1 MDERLLNDLL
11 ECSVCLERLDSSSK
25 VLPCQHTFCRKC
37 LEEIVASHQELRCP
51 ECRVL
56 VEVRIDELPPNVLLM
71 RILEGM
77 KTAELNS
84 QNTNHQPSPGNN
96 GKPTCNRNQSQGAAP
111 NAGGGYHHHHQHQ
124 QHLHH
129 QQHPSSGGA
138 KMGKSMAHGGTG
150 GSEQGPHQQQQHQHH
165 HQPLS
170 RIIASNAV
178 TISSATT
185 TTTTA
190 ASNAALDLSKIPHA
204 KAFYDFSSSE
214 TSDISFRKGDI
225 ILLKKKIDHN
235 WCVGEVN
242 GKEGAVPLNHI
253 KVIVPLPFPQCK
265 ALYDFRM
272 GPSEEEG
279 CLTFKKGALIHVL
292 RRVDQNWAEGRI
304 AEKIGIFPISFVE
317 MNGLAKH
324 LMDSSLK
331 HLMGNNSNRTVPP
344 TPFDLHASATS
355 SSDTSSSVTTSPN
368 SSTSTTSSN
377 SSTAPS
383 SPTAHFLQSQPSGA
397 TTVAPTASKPQSKQQ
412 HHRSDPA
419 NREKRHSL
427 TTATFGMPNSGA
439 GSAGS
444 ASTSVAGS
452 GALQPNQ
459 PVAHR
464 HSTEMLNSDT
474 ETARHPVPMAMA
486 DSPGSSSGN
495 AAAASYQKCNLT
507 KASQMYQ
514 AHPQLPTTYVALYPY
529 KPQKPDELELKK
541 GSIYYVTE
549 RCQDGWFKGTNWQK
563 KSGVFPGNY
572 VQIYKGREGAASGG
586 RNANANSS
594 GKLNNVSSPHSGSSA
609 ANGGGG
615 GSAGAMNNS
624 PNGGSSSPLQLPL
637 QLPELP
643 PRNTNQQQQQQQQQ
657 QGMKYIES
665 IFGRQSSL
673 DVGGGGSP
681 SNDTPQHTTTGSDA
695 ATTTPPSSA
704 AATGKVKKDSSAV
717 SLMKR
722 LTNMKRSKSPT
733 GCSGGTANPAYT
745 SDGSLFEETAGNG
758 GGGKSSPSGSPA
770 SGAGP
775 VAKPNFQQIV
785 NPVHVRSGS
794 CPSQLLQNLPMD
806 LMMNG
811 GGVGHGPHQQ
821 QQQQQSAQHHQQNP
835 AFPSGMGRG
844 ENAPLM
850 YGSQR
855 IKPHKERPSMQGFKY
870 GADHSVVTAMP
881 KHIAHEAPA
890 STSSSHMAAKQQ
902 TQIYHRKSQSL
913 DASAII
919 SQLGPSQHPNA
930 QSASNGTPSKS
941 SSSKSS
947 HSQSVRER
955 FKCIV
960 PYPPNS
966 EYELEL
972 RVGDI
977 VMVHKK
983 RDNGWYKG
991 THARSGKTGLFP
1003 ASFVEPVDT

>member
-84 QNTNHQPSPGNN
+84 QNTNQTIN
-96 GKPTCNRNQSQGAAP
+96 GKPSCNRNQSHGAAP
-111 NAGGGYHHHHQHQ
+111 ASNANAVNYQ
-124 QHLHH
+124 HH
-129 QQHPSSGGA
+129 QQHPSSGGVHGA
-138 KMGKSMAHGGTG
+138 KIGKSSAHGIANNQAQPLHP
-150 GSEQGPHQQQQHQHH
+150 SNPQQQQQHHH
-165 HQPLS
+165 HQHQPLS
-170 RIIASNAV
+170 RIIAASGVTGTGANA
-178 TISSATT
+178 S
-185 TTTTA
+185 
-190 ASNAALDLSKIPHA
+190 LDLSKIPHA

-225 ILLKKKIDHN
+225 IILKKKIDHN

-304 AEKIGIFPISFVE
+304 ADKIGIFPISFVE

-324 LMDSSLK
+324 MMDSSLK
-331 HLMGNNSNRTVPP
+331 HILSNSNRSVPP
-344 TPFDLHASATS
+344 TPFDLNASATS

-383 SPTAHFLQSQPSGA
+383 SPTAHFLQAQPVASGG
-397 TTVAPTASKPQSKQQ
+397 KQHQSK
-412 HHRSDPA
+412 RSDPA

-427 TTATFGMPNSGA
+427 TTTGL
-439 GSAGS
+439 
-444 ASTSVAGS
+444 STGTG
-452 GALQPNQ
+452 GALQTNQ
-459 PVAHR
+459 SAPHR
-464 HSTEMLNSDT
+464 HSTEMLNSEGVGDGKMI
-474 ETARHPVPMAMA
+474 RQPV
-486 DSPGSSSGN
+486 DN
-495 AAAASYQKCNLT
+495 AAASSSSTAVASYQKGNVT

-514 AHPQLPTTYVALYPY
+514 QHPQLPTTYIALYPY
-529 KPQKPDELELKK
+529 KPLKPDELELKK

-549 RCQDGWFKGTNWQK
+549 RCQDGWFKGTNWHK

-572 VQIYKGREGAASGG
+572 VAIYKGRDGPSPGT
-586 RNANANSS
+586 RNPSTHSS
-594 GKLNNVSSPHSGSSA
+594 GKMNNVSSPQAGSS
-609 ANGGGG
+609 NGGC
-615 GSAGAMNNS
+615 SSNGAINS
-624 PNGGSSSPLQLPL
+624 QSNGGSSSPQQQPL

-643 PRNTNQQQQQQQQQ
+643 PRNTTASQQQQ
-657 QGMKYIES
+657 QGMKYIDS
-665 IFGRQSSL
+665 IFGRQGSL
-673 DVGGGGSP
+673 DGGGPGSP
-681 SNDTPQHTTTGSDA
+681 NNEQQQSAGQDAAVTTPQ
-695 ATTTPPSSA
+695 
-704 AATGKVKKDSSAV
+704 ATGKVKKDSSAV

-733 GCSGGTANPAYT
+733 GGNGACSGGTANPAYT
-745 SDGSLFEETAGNG
+745 SDSPLFEDMAAAADAAG
-758 GGGKSSPSGSPA
+758 STQM
-770 SGAGP
+770 
-775 VAKPNFQQIV
+775 AKAHFKQIA

-806 LMMNG
+806 LIVN
-811 GGVGHGPHQQ
+811 GVGPAHTVQQ
-821 QQQQQSAQHHQQNP
+821 QQQQQQQQQHHHQSNHP
-835 AFPSGMGRG
+835 ALANVRG
-844 ENAPLM
+844 ENVPMM

-855 IKPHKERPSMQGFKY
+855 IKPHKERPSMHGFKY
-870 GADHSVVTAMP
+870 GDHTVVTAMP

-890 STSSSHMAAKQQ
+890 STSSSHMIAKQQ
-902 TQIYHRKSQSL
+902 QQSQIYHRKSQSL

-919 SQLGPSQHPNA
+919 SQFGPSQHT
-930 QSASNGTPSKS
+930 SATATVVATVALNGTPSKS
-941 SSSKSS
+941 SSKSS
-947 HSQSVRER
+947 HSQTVRER

-1003 ASFVEPVDT
+1003 ASFVEPDI

>member
-1 MDERLLNDLL
+1 
-11 ECSVCLERLDSSSK
+11 
-25 VLPCQHTFCRKC
+25 
-37 LEEIVASHQELRCP
+37 EIVASHQELRCP

-84 QNTNHQPSPGNN
+84 QNTNQSSN
-96 GKPTCNRNQSQGAAP
+96 GSNKPTCNRNQSHGAAP
-111 NAGGGYHHHHQHQ
+111 TSNANAVNYQQQQQQQQHHH
-124 QHLHH
+124 HH
-129 QQHPSSGGA
+129 QQHPSSGGV
-138 KMGKSMAHGGTG
+138 HGRNT
-150 GSEQGPHQQQQHQHH
+150 HTV
-165 HQPLS
+165 L
-170 RIIASNAV
+170 
-178 TISSATT
+178 
-185 TTTTA
+185 
-190 ASNAALDLSKIPHA
+190 
-204 KAFYDFSSSE
+204 AFSLLCFFF
-214 TSDISFRKGDI
+214 SDISFRKGDI
-225 ILLKKKIDHN
+225 IILKKKIDHN

-253 KVIVPLPFPQCK
+253 KVVVPLPFPQCK

-304 AEKIGIFPISFVE
+304 GDKIGIFPISFVE

-324 LMDSSLK
+324 MMDTALK
-331 HLMGNNSNRTVPP
+331 HILNNSNRTVPP
-344 TPFDLHASATS
+344 TPFDLNASATS

-383 SPTAHFLQSQPSGA
+383 SPTAHFLQPQPVASGG
-397 TTVAPTASKPQSKQQ
+397 KQHQSK
-412 HHRSDPA
+412 RSSDPA

-427 TTATFGMPNSGA
+427 TTSGL
-439 GSAGS
+439 
-444 ASTSVAGS
+444 STSAAG
-452 GALQPNQ
+452 GPLQSNQ
-459 PVAHR
+459 AAPLR
-464 HSTEMLNSDT
+464 HSTEMLNSDAT
-474 ETARHPVPMAMA
+474 T
-486 DSPGSSSGN
+486 
-495 AAAASYQKCNLT
+495 AAATGDAKTPRQSVEAAATSSASASAYQKCNVT

-514 AHPQLPTTYVALYPY
+514 QHPQLPTMYIALYPY

-541 GSIYYVTE
+541 GSVYYVTE

-572 VQIYKGREGAASGG
+572 VAIHKGRDGASPAT
-586 RNANANSS
+586 RNPNAHSS
-594 GKLNNVSSPHSGSSA
+594 GKMSNVSSPQAGSSA
-609 ANGGGG
+609 PNGGCSSNGAMSSPSNG
-615 GSAGAMNNS
+615 GSAS
-624 PNGGSSSPLQLPL
+624 PQQQPL

-643 PRNTNQQQQQQQQQ
+643 PRNTTTAQQPQQQ
-657 QGMKYIES
+657 QGMKYIDS
-665 IFGRQSSL
+665 IFGRQGSM
-673 DVGGGGSP
+673 DGGATPGSP
-681 SNDTPQHTTTGSDA
+681 NNEQQPAGQDA
-695 ATTTPPSSA
+695 ITTPPA
-704 AATGKVKKDSSAV
+704 AGGKVKKDSSAV

-733 GCSGGTANPAYT
+733 GGNGGCSGGTANPAYT
-745 SDGSLFEETAGNG
+745 SDSSLFEEMAGAADAAML
-758 GGGKSSPSGSPA
+758 A
-770 SGAGP
+770 SGAGSAQM
-775 VAKPNFQQIV
+775 AKPHFKQIA

-806 LMMNG
+806 LMLNG
-811 GGVGHGPHQQ
+811 ITHSSQQ
-821 QQQQQSAQHHQQNP
+821 QQQQQQQQHPHQQQQPHHHQLNHP
-835 AFPSGMGRG
+835 ALAGVRG
-844 ENAPLM
+844 ENVPMM

-855 IKPHKERPSMQGFKY
+855 IKSHKERPSMHGFKY
-870 GADHSVVTAMP
+870 GEHTVVTAMP

-890 STSSSHMAAKQQ
+890 STSSSHMVAKQQ
-902 TQIYHRKSQSL
+902 QQSQIYHRKSQSL

-919 SQLGPSQHPNA
+919 SQLGPSQHT
-930 QSASNGTPSKS
+930 SAAATVVPTVVANGTPSKT
-941 SSSKSS
+941 SSKSS
-947 HSQSVRER
+947 HSQTVRER

-1003 ASFVEPVDT
+1003 ASFVEPDI

>member
-1 MDERLLNDLL
+1 
-11 ECSVCLERLDSSSK
+11 
-25 VLPCQHTFCRKC
+25 
-37 LEEIVASHQELRCP
+37 
-51 ECRVL
+51 
-56 VEVRIDELPPNVLLM
+56 
-71 RILEGM
+71 M

-84 QNTNHQPSPGNN
+84 QNTNHQPSGN

-111 NAGGGYHHHHQHQ
+111 NAGGGGYHHQHQ
-124 QHLHH
+124 QHHLHH

-138 KMGKSMAHGGTG
+138 KMGKSMAHGTG
-150 GSEQGPHQQQQHQHH
+150 GSTEQGPHQQHQHH

-178 TISSATT
+178 TISSS
-185 TTTTA
+185 TTA

-383 SPTAHFLQSQPSGA
+383 SPTAHFLQSQPASGA
-397 TTVAPTASKPQSKQQ
+397 TTVAPTASKAQTKQQQQ

-427 TTATFGMPNSGA
+427 TTATFAMP
-439 GSAGS
+439 AGS

-474 ETARHPVPMAMA
+474 EAARHPIPMAMA
-486 DSPGSSSGN
+486 DSPGSSSG

-572 VQIYKGREGAASGG
+572 VQIYKGREGAT
-586 RNANANSS
+586 
-594 GKLNNVSSPHSGSSA
+594 SGSSA
-609 ANGGGG
+609 ANGGGVGG

-643 PRNTNQQQQQQQQQ
+643 PRNTNQQQQQQ
-657 QGMKYIES
+657 GMKYIET
-665 IFGRQSSL
+665 IFSRQTSL
-673 DVGGGGSP
+673 DVGSAGSP
-681 SNDTPQHTTTGSDA
+681 SNDTPQHNTSGSDA
-695 ATTTPPSSA
+695 ATTTPPSA
-704 AATGKVKKDSSAV
+704 TTTGKVKKDSSAV

-758 GGGKSSPSGSPA
+758 GGKSSAGGSPA
-770 SGAGP
+770 GGGAP

-811 GGVGHGPHQQ
+811 GGGVGHGPHQQ
-821 QQQQQSAQHHQQNP
+821 QQLQQPGQHQQQNP
-835 AFPSGMGRG
+835 AFPSGMGRS

-919 SQLGPSQHPNA
+919 SQLGPSQHPNSQPA
-930 QSASNGTPSKS
+930 GAVSNGTPSKS

>member
-84 QNTNHQPSPGNN
+84 QNTNQTIN
-96 GKPTCNRNQSQGAAP
+96 GKPTCNRNQSHGAAP
-111 NAGGGYHHHHQHQ
+111 ASNANAVNYQ
-124 QHLHH
+124 HH
-129 QQHPSSGGA
+129 QQHPSSGGVHGA
-138 KMGKSMAHGGTG
+138 KIGKSSAQGTPDNQAQPLHP
-150 GSEQGPHQQQQHQHH
+150 SHPQQQHQHH
-165 HQPLS
+165 QHQPLS
-170 RIIASNAV
+170 RIIAACGVTGSAANA
-178 TISSATT
+178 S
-185 TTTTA
+185 
-190 ASNAALDLSKIPHA
+190 LDLSKIPHA

-225 ILLKKKIDHN
+225 IILKKKIDHN

-324 LMDSSLK
+324 MMDSSLK
-331 HLMGNNSNRTVPP
+331 HILSNSNRTVPP
-344 TPFDLHASATS
+344 TPFDLNASATS

-383 SPTAHFLQSQPSGA
+383 SPTAHFLQAQPVASSG
-397 TTVAPTASKPQSKQQ
+397 KQQ
-412 HHRSDPA
+412 HQSKRSDPV

-427 TTATFGMPNSGA
+427 TTAGL
-439 GSAGS
+439 
-444 ASTSVAGS
+444 ASSTG
-452 GALQPNQ
+452 GALQTNQ
-459 PVAHR
+459 SAPHR
-464 HSTEMLNSDT
+464 HSTEMLNNDG
-474 ETARHPVPMAMA
+474 APDGKMIRQPV
-486 DSPGSSSGN
+486 DSAATTSSP
-495 AAAASYQKCNLT
+495 AAAPYQKCNVT

-514 AHPQLPTTYVALYPY
+514 QHPQLPTTYIALYPY

-572 VQIYKGREGAASGG
+572 VAIHKGRDGASPGT
-586 RNANANSS
+586 RNSSAHSS
-594 GKLNNVSSPHSGSSA
+594 GKMNTVASPQAGSSA
-609 ANGGGG
+609 SNGGC
-615 GSAGAMNNS
+615 SSNGAINS
-624 PNGGSSSPLQLPL
+624 QSNGGSSSPQQQPL

-643 PRNTNQQQQQQQQQ
+643 PRNTTAPQQQ
-657 QGMKYIES
+657 QGMKYIDS
-665 IFGRQSSL
+665 IFGRQGSL
-673 DVGGGGSP
+673 DGGGPGSP
-681 SNDTPQHTTTGSDA
+681 NNEQQQSAGQDA
-695 ATTTPPSSA
+695 AVTTPP
-704 AATGKVKKDSSAV
+704 ATGKVKKDSSAV

-733 GCSGGTANPAYT
+733 GGNGGCSGGTANPAYT
-745 SDGSLFEETAGNG
+745 SDSSLFEEMAGAADAVILAAG
-758 GGGKSSPSGSPA
+758 GTPAGSGQM
-770 SGAGP
+770 
-775 VAKPNFQQIV
+775 AKAHFKQIA

-806 LMMNG
+806 LMING
-811 GGVGHGPHQQ
+811 GGPTHSVQQ
-821 QQQQQSAQHHQQNP
+821 QPHPQHHHQSNHP
-835 AFPSGMGRG
+835 ALAGVRS
-844 ENAPLM
+844 ENVPMM

-855 IKPHKERPSMQGFKY
+855 IKPHKERPSMHGFKY
-870 GADHSVVTAMP
+870 GDHTVVTAMP

-890 STSSSHMAAKQQ
+890 STSSSHMIAKQQ
-902 TQIYHRKSQSL
+902 QQSHIYHRKSQSL

-919 SQLGPSQHPNA
+919 SQLGPSQHT
-930 QSASNGTPSKS
+930 SATATVVATVAANGTPSK

-1003 ASFVEPVDT
+1003 ASFVEPDI

>member
-77 KTAELNS
+77 KTAELNNQNSS
-84 QNTNHQPSPGNN
+84 QAAN
-96 GKPTCNRNQSQGAAP
+96 GKPTSNRNQSQGATP
-111 NAGGGYHHHHQHQ
+111 TSNANVTGYQQHQ
-124 QHLHH
+124 QQ
-129 QQHPSSGGA
+129 QQHPSSGGVHGA
-138 KMGKSMAHGGTG
+138 KMAKSPAQGSTDHG
-150 GSEQGPHQQQQHQHH
+150 QLHLHQQQQLQHHH

-170 RIIASNAV
+170 RIIASSGV
-178 TISSATT
+178 TGATT
-185 TTTTA
+185 N
-190 ASNAALDLSKIPHA
+190 ASPLDLSKIPHA

-225 ILLKKKIDHN
+225 IILKKKIDHN

-272 GPSEEEG
+272 GPAEEEG

-304 AEKIGIFPISFVE
+304 ADKIGIFPISFVE

-324 LMDSSLK
+324 MMDSSLK
-331 HLMGNNSNRTVPP
+331 HILSNSNRTVPP
-344 TPFDLHASATS
+344 TPFDLNASATS

-383 SPTAHFLQSQPSGA
+383 SPTAHFLQSQPAA
-397 TTVAPTASKPQSKQQ
+397 TGKQQSSQSK
-412 HHRSDPA
+412 RSDPA

-427 TTATFGMPNSGA
+427 TTGGLS
-439 GSAGS
+439 SA
-444 ASTSVAGS
+444 A
-452 GALQPNQ
+452 GALQTNQ
-459 PVAHR
+459 PTPHR
-464 HSTEMLNSDT
+464 HSTEMLNNDGAGDAKS
-474 ETARHPVPMAMA
+474 ARLAQQQQQQQLVE
-486 DSPGSSSGN
+486 GSSSSSGP
-495 AAAASYQKCNLT
+495 YQKGGNGA

-514 AHPQLPTTYVALYPY
+514 QHPQLPTTYIALYPY

-572 VQIYKGREGAASGG
+572 VAIHKGRDGASPAG
-586 RNANANSS
+586 RNSNTHSS
-594 GKLNNVSSPHSGSSA
+594 GKLNNVSSQQAGSSA
-609 ANGGGG
+609 ANGG
-615 GSAGAMNNS
+615 SSSNGAMSS
-624 PNGGSSSPLQLPL
+624 PSNGGSSSPQQLLL

-643 PRNTNQQQQQQQQQ
+643 PRNTTGSQQQ
-657 QGMKYIES
+657 QGMKYIDS
-665 IFGRQSSL
+665 LFGRQGSL
-673 DVGGGGSP
+673 DGGGGSP
-681 SNDTPQHTTTGSDA
+681 SNEQSSGLDA
-695 ATTTPPSSA
+695 STTTPP
-704 AATGKVKKDSSAV
+704 ATGKVKKDSSAV

-733 GCSGGTANPAYT
+733 GGGSASAGTGCSGGTANPAYT
-745 SDGSLFEETAGNG
+745 SDSSLFEELG
-758 GGGKSSPSGSPA
+758 GETTLLA
-770 SGAGP
+770 SGGP
-775 VAKPNFQQIV
+775 AQIAKAHFKQIA

-794 CPSQLLQNLPMD
+794 CPSQLLQNLPIDVM
-806 LMMNG
+806 LNG
-811 GGVGHGPHQQ
+811 TGPTHGSQHHHHHQQQSQQ
-821 QQQQQSAQHHQQNP
+821 QQQHHHQQNHS
-835 AFPSGMGRG
+835 ALAGVRG
-844 ENAPLM
+844 ENGPIM

-855 IKPHKERPSMQGFKY
+855 IKPHKERPLMHGFKY
-870 GADHSVVTAMP
+870 GDHGIVTAMP

-890 STSSSHMAAKQQ
+890 STSSSHVVAKQQ
-902 TQIYHRKSQSL
+902 TSQIYHRKSQSL

-919 SQLGPSQHPNA
+919 SQLGPSQHT
-930 QSASNGTPSKS
+930 SAAATVVATVAANGTPSKS
-941 SSSKSS
+941 SSKSF

-1003 ASFVEPVDT
+1003 ASFVEPDM

>member
-56 VEVRIDELPPNVLLM
+56 VEIRIDELPPNVLLM

-84 QNTNHQPSPGNN
+84 QNTNQTHIN
-96 GKPTCNRNQSQGAAP
+96 GKPTCNRNQSHGAAP
-111 NAGGGYHHHHQHQ
+111 ASNANAVNYQ
-124 QHLHH
+124 HH
-129 QQHPSSGGA
+129 QQHPSSGGVHGA
-138 KMGKSMAHGGTG
+138 KIGKSSAHGTPDNQAQPPLHP
-150 GSEQGPHQQQQHQHH
+150 SNAQQQQHHH
-165 HQPLS
+165 HQHQPLS
-170 RIIASNAV
+170 RIIAASGV
-178 TISSATT
+178 TG
-185 TTTTA
+185 TA
-190 ASNAALDLSKIPHA
+190 ANASLDLSKIPHA

-225 ILLKKKIDHN
+225 IILKKKIDHN

-324 LMDSSLK
+324 MMDSSLK
-331 HLMGNNSNRTVPP
+331 HILSNSNRTVPP
-344 TPFDLHASATS
+344 TPFDLNASATS

-383 SPTAHFLQSQPSGA
+383 SPTAHFLQAQP
-397 TTVAPTASKPQSKQQ
+397 VAVGGKQHQSK
-412 HHRSDPA
+412 RSDPA

-427 TTATFGMPNSGA
+427 TTAGLSTGT
-439 GSAGS
+439 GSALQTNQS
-444 ASTSVAGS
+444 A
-452 GALQPNQ
+452 P
-459 PVAHR
+459 HR
-464 HSTEMLNSDT
+464 HSTEMLNSEGAGDGKT
-474 ETARHPVPMAMA
+474 TRHPAE
-486 DSPGSSSGN
+486 SGGTSSST
-495 AAAASYQKCNLT
+495 AVTPYQKCNVT

-514 AHPQLPTTYVALYPY
+514 QHPQLPTTYIALYPY
-529 KPQKPDELELKK
+529 KPLKPDELELKK

-572 VQIYKGREGAASGG
+572 VAIHKGRDGASPGT
-586 RNANANSS
+586 RNPSAHSS
-594 GKLNNVSSPHSGSSA
+594 GKMNNAASPQAGSS
-609 ANGGGG
+609 NGGC
-615 GSAGAMNNS
+615 SSNGAINS
-624 PNGGSSSPLQLPL
+624 QSNGGSSSPQQQPL

-643 PRNTNQQQQQQQQQ
+643 PRNTTAPQQQ
-657 QGMKYIES
+657 QGMKYIDS
-665 IFGRQSSL
+665 IFGRQGSL
-673 DVGGGGSP
+673 DGGGPGSP
-681 SNDTPQHTTTGSDA
+681 NNEQQQSAGQDVA
-695 ATTTPPSSA
+695 VTTPP
-704 AATGKVKKDSSAV
+704 ATGKVKKDSSAV

-733 GCSGGTANPAYT
+733 GGSGVCSGGTANPAYT
-745 SDGSLFEETAGNG
+745 SDSSLFEDMAGAADAAILAAG
-758 GGGKSSPSGSPA
+758 GGTPVGSA
-770 SGAGP
+770 QM
-775 VAKPNFQQIV
+775 AKAHFKQIA

-806 LMMNG
+806 LMIN
-811 GGVGHGPHQQ
+811 GVGPTHSVQQ
-821 QQQQQSAQHHQQNP
+821 QQQQQHHHQSNHP
-835 AFPSGMGRG
+835 ALANVRG
-844 ENAPLM
+844 ENVPMM

-855 IKPHKERPSMQGFKY
+855 IKPHKERPSMHGFKY
-870 GADHSVVTAMP
+870 GDHTVVTAMP

-890 STSSSHMAAKQQ
+890 STSSSHMIAKQQ
-902 TQIYHRKSQSL
+902 QQSQIYHRKSQSL

-919 SQLGPSQHPNA
+919 SQFGPSQHT
-930 QSASNGTPSKS
+930 SATATVVATVAANGTPSK

-1003 ASFVEPVDT
+1003 ASFVEPDI

>member
-84 QNTNHQPSPGNN
+84 QNTNQTTN
-96 GKPTCNRNQSQGAAP
+96 GSNKPTSNRNQSHGAAP
-111 NAGGGYHHHHQHQ
+111 TSNANAVNYQQQQHHHNH
-124 QHLHH
+124 HH
-129 QQHPSSGGA
+129 QQHPSSGGVHGA
-138 KMGKSMAHGGTG
+138 KIGKSSSTNQGSADNQAHPLH
-150 GSEQGPHQQQQHQHH
+150 GSHPQQQHHH
-165 HQPLS
+165 HQHQPLS
-170 RIIASNAV
+170 RIIAASGVTGTGPNA
-178 TISSATT
+178 S
-185 TTTTA
+185 
-190 ASNAALDLSKIPHA
+190 LDLSKIPHA

-225 ILLKKKIDHN
+225 IILKKKIDHN

-272 GPSEEEG
+272 GPTEEEG

-304 AEKIGIFPISFVE
+304 ADKIGIFPISFVE

-324 LMDSSLK
+324 MMDTALK
-331 HLMGNNSNRTVPP
+331 HILSNSNRTVPP
-344 TPFDLHASATS
+344 TPFDLNASATS

-383 SPTAHFLQSQPSGA
+383 SPTAHFLQPQPVASGG
-397 TTVAPTASKPQSKQQ
+397 KQHQSK
-412 HHRSDPA
+412 RSDPA
-419 NREKRHSL
+419 HREKRHSL
-427 TTATFGMPNSGA
+427 TTSGL
-439 GSAGS
+439 S
-444 ASTSVAGS
+444 STP
-452 GALQPNQ
+452 LQSNQ
-459 PVAHR
+459 AAPHR
-464 HSTEMLNSDT
+464 HSTEMLNSD
-474 ETARHPVPMAMA
+474 
-486 DSPGSSSGN
+486 G
-495 AAAASYQKCNLT
+495 AAAAADAKVARQSGEGAATSSAAYQKCNMT

-514 AHPQLPTTYVALYPY
+514 QHPQLPTMYIALYPY

-541 GSIYYVTE
+541 GAVYYVTE

-572 VQIYKGREGAASGG
+572 VAIHKGRDGASPSA
-586 RNANANSS
+586 RNQNAHSS
-594 GKLNNVSSPHSGSSA
+594 GKMNNNVSSPQAGSSVS
-609 ANGGGG
+609 NGGCSSNGAMSSPSNG
-615 GSAGAMNNS
+615 GSAS
-624 PNGGSSSPLQLPL
+624 PQQQPPL

-643 PRNTNQQQQQQQQQ
+643 PRNTTTSQQPQ
-657 QGMKYIES
+657 QGMKYIDS
-665 IFGRQSSL
+665 IFGRQGSL
-673 DVGGGGSP
+673 DGGGATPGSP
-681 SNDTPQHTTTGSDA
+681 NNEQQQPAGQD
-695 ATTTPPSSA
+695 ATTTPP

-733 GCSGGTANPAYT
+733 GASGCSGGTANPAYT
-745 SDGSLFEETAGNG
+745 SDSSLFEEMAG
-758 GGGKSSPSGSPA
+758 A
-770 SGAGP
+770 ADAAMLAAGAGSAQL
-775 VAKPNFQQIV
+775 AKPHFKQIA

-806 LMMNG
+806 LMLNG
-811 GGVGHGPHQQ
+811 AGVTHSSQQQQQHPHQQ
-821 QQQQQSAQHHQQNP
+821 QQQQHHHQPNHP
-835 AFPSGMGRG
+835 ALVGVRG
-844 ENAPLM
+844 ENVPMM

-855 IKPHKERPSMQGFKY
+855 IKPHKERPSMHGFKY
-870 GADHSVVTAMP
+870 GDHTVVTAMP

-890 STSSSHMAAKQQ
+890 STSSSHMVAKQQ
-902 TQIYHRKSQSL
+902 QQSQIYHRKSQSL

-919 SQLGPSQHPNA
+919 SQLGPSQHT
-930 QSASNGTPSKS
+930 SATATVVPTAAANGTPSKT
-941 SSSKSS
+941 SSKSS
-947 HSQSVRER
+947 QSQTVRER

-1003 ASFVEPVDT
+1003 ASFVEPDI